1 MAIGIRLTMIG
12 STQAD
17 FDAANEVVDLAKN
30 PPEGLIFHSS
40 GPVEGGW
47 SNLDIWESRAAF
59 EAFAPRIEKAMQEA
73 GIELGAPPELEE
85 FAVHE
90 YFQGK

>member
-1 MAIGIRLTMIG
+1 MTMIG

-17 FDAANEVVDLAKN
+17 FDAADKVVDLAGN
-30 PPEGLIFHSS
+30 PPDGLIFHTS
-40 GPVEGGW
+40 GPIEGGW
-47 SNLDIWESRAAF
+47 SNIDIWESR
-59 EAFAPRIEKAMQEA
+59 EAFDAFVPRVQRAMQEA
-73 GIELGAPPELEE
+73 RIELGTQPQLEE